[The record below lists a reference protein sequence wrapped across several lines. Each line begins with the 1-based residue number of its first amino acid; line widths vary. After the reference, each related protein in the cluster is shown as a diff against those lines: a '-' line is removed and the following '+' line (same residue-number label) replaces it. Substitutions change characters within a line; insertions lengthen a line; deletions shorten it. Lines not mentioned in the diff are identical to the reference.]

1 MFFGQKTGKN
11 PLLARYHTIDCAGLQ
26 SFFVYIFYFPL
37 FFRKITIFSAKIC
50 AFGKNR
56 AFFEN
61 ICAVFGFF
69 ARNVTPALR
78 FSLPKTAKQAA
89 LAPLSGEQKH
99 TKGTARA
106 SARAALFYKEVGRGN
121 RHGREIGGGEACARS
136 AQLSSEPEPIL
147 QQMRGAVNAQQV
159 NFRTFHP
166 HFILRAKRSHLSS
179 QPSQTLHFFAI
190 FPCFLVP
197 AHGLIFSPRFRFF
210 RPAA

>member
-37 FFRKITIFSAKIC
+37 FFRKVTIFSAKIR

-61 ICAVFGFF
+61 ICTVFGFF
-69 ARNVTPALR
+69 ARDVTPALR

-99 TKGTARA
+99 TKGAARA

-121 RHGREIGGGEACARS
+121 RHGREIGGGRHAPVRRSSLPNLSPFYNRCGALSMHNRSISAPFIRILFCAQNARICPRGRHRS
-136 AQLSSEPEPIL
+136 S
-147 QQMRGAVNAQQV
+147 
-159 NFRTFHP
+159 TFLP
-166 HFILRAKRSHLSS
+166 
-179 QPSQTLHFFAI
+179 
-190 FPCFLVP
+190 
-197 AHGLIFSPRFRFF
+197 FSPVSLIPRTV
-210 RPAA
+210 